1 MTKPDAPSG
10 LSLWA
15 YVGAAAGMIASAALT
30 EHAMGRKL
38 WGISGQPGIWSGNVE
53 SEHNSQYL
61 FDPYSFS
68 HVTHGV
74 LLYGLLWLTARK
86 LPTRAR
92 ILIAIAIECAWEVIE
107 NTDMVINR
115 YRAATISLHYYGDSI
130 MNSMCDILACI
141 AGLMLASLLPARVSI
156 VFVVL
161 LEVMLTLWI
170 HDNLALNILMLIHPV
185 QVIRTWQNGG

>member
-1 MTKPDAPSG
+1 MTKRDASPG
-10 LSLWA
+10 LALWA
-15 YVGAAAGMIASAALT
+15 YVSAAAAMLASAALA

-61 FDPYSFS
+61 FDHYSFS
-68 HVTHGV
+68 HITHGM
-74 LLYGLLWLTARK
+74 LFYGLLWLVARR
-86 LPTRAR
+86 LPARAR
-92 ILIAIAIECAWEVIE
+92 ILIAIAIECVWEVVE

-130 MNSMCDILACI
+130 MNSMCDILSCV
-141 AGLMLASLLPARVSI
+141 AGLMLAYLLPARLSV

-161 LEVMLTLWI
+161 LEVMLALWI
-170 HDNLALNILMLIHPV
+170 RDNLALNILMLIHPV
-185 QVIRTWQNGG
+185 RLIHTWQMGG

>member
-1 MTKPDAPSG
+1 MTKRDASPG
-10 LSLWA
+10 LALWA
-15 YVGAAAGMIASAALT
+15 YVTAAAAMLASAALA
-30 EHAMGRKL
+30 ERAMGRKL

-68 HVTHGV
+68 HITHGI
-74 LLYGLLWLTARK
+74 LFYGLLWLVARR
-86 LPTRAR
+86 LPARAR
-92 ILIAIAIECAWEVIE
+92 ILIAIAIECAWEVVE

-130 MNSMCDILACI
+130 MNSMCDILSCV
-141 AGLMLASLLPARVSI
+141 AGLMLAYLLPARLSI

-161 LEVMLTLWI
+161 LEVMLALWI
-170 HDNLALNILMLIHPV
+170 RDNLALNILMLIHPV
-185 QVIRTWQNGG
+185 RVIQTWQMGG